1 VREKVSLLHIV
12 LFVLTLLSTLAA
24 GALQR
29 GADFISE
36 PSRLA
41 EGIPFS
47 FTLMAILLSH
57 ELSHYF
63 ASQYHRTRATL
74 PYFIPAPTFFGTFGA
89 FIKMKSPIMSRKALI
104 DIGASGPI
112 VGFLFSVVACAVG
125 LSLSEFVV
133 PAAYESEVL
142 TLGNS
147 ALFAVLSD
155 VFMGTPPEGHD
166 ILLHPI
172 AFAGWIGLFITFL
185 NLLPIGQLDGGHV
198 AFALLG
204 QRHSTL
210 SMVLV
215 VVLAVV
221 GINLWFGWAIWA
233 ALMVALG
240 LRHPPIMNW
249 EVPLDPRRRFV
260 GWLSLF
266 IFAITFIPQPFP
278 GVQ

>member
-1 VREKVSLLHIV
+1 MREKVSLLHIV

-29 GADFISE
+29 GADFISD

-47 FTLMAILLSH
+47 FTLMTILLSH

-112 VGFLFSVVACAVG
+112 VGFVVSVVACAVG
-125 LSLSEFVV
+125 LSLSEFV
-133 PAAYESEVL
+133 PTAAYEGEVL

-155 VFMGTPPEGHD
+155 VFMGTPPEGQD

-172 AFAGWIGLFITFL
+172 AFAGWIGFFITFL

-204 QRHSTL
+204 RRHSTL

-240 LRHPPIMNW
+240 LRHPPIVNW

-278 GVQ
+278 GM

>member
-1 VREKVSLLHIV
+1 MREKVTLLHVV

-29 GADFISE
+29 GADFISD
-36 PSRLA
+36 PSRLV

-47 FTLMAILLSH
+47 FTLMTILLSH

-74 PYFIPAPTFFGTFGA
+74 PYFVPAPTFFGTFGA

-112 VGFLFSVVACAVG
+112 VGFVVSVLACAVG
-125 LSLSEFVV
+125 LSLSEFVPTV
-133 PAAYESEVL
+133 DYEGDVL
-142 TLGNS
+142 GLGS
-147 ALFAVLSD
+147 SVLFAVLSD
-155 VFMGTPPEGHD
+155 VFMGTPPEGQD

-185 NLLPIGQLDGGHV
+185 NLIPIGQLDGGHV

-249 EVPLDPRRRFV
+249 EVPLDPRRRFI

-266 IFAITFIPQPFP
+266 IFVITFIPQPFP
-278 GVQ
+278 GM